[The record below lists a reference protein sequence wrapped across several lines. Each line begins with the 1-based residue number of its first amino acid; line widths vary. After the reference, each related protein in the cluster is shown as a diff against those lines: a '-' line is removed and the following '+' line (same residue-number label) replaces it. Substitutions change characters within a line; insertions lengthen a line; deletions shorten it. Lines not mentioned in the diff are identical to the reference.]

1 MQNMSLNLIDKKHA
15 GGPDPKAE
23 DKVNHPSHYTWL
35 KGGENA
41 VTIASN
47 KLFKTKNELLKLL

>member
-1 MQNMSLNLIDKKHA
+1 MIQKQETIGYIKNNKNV
-15 GGPDPKAE
+15 E
-23 DKVNHPSHYTWL
+23 DRVNHPSHYTWL

-47 KLFKTKNELLKLL
+47 KLFKTKNELLKVL

>member
-1 MQNMSLNLIDKKHA
+1 MDTLKNNKNV
-15 GGPDPKAE
+15 E
-23 DKVNHPSHYTWL
+23 DRVNHPSHYNWL